1 MQAFKC
7 PHCGGDV
14 KYDPGA
20 ESMSCVHC
28 GSEIRREDYQQYLD
42 ENALYA
48 TNELVCPQ
56 CGAALLRY
64 DDTLASFC
72 CYCGSAVHFTR
83 RSVEDSKPDE
93 IVSFKIDG
101 ADALK
106 RYRQRLERSVFTP
119 DWLEE
124 GGADRLVGLYM
135 PYYRYQVT
143 ATEHLTGDAQNL
155 HGGGYETYSVDCDMK
170 AEYRE
175 LRFDAAEAF
184 PDCLSSTM
192 YEMALEGKQR
202 LDQRAKPFEASYLAG
217 YYADGGSV
225 REGDYRDML
234 EQMVR
239 ADLAQ
244 QKLYFRSAGLNV
256 AAENPELKLEQKKLL
271 YPVWLNTHRKGDRVC
286 YAAIDGE
293 TGNVA
298 AELPLDRGRF
308 LKLALILTALCCL
321 VLNRFVTLQPLPFL
335 CVAGALLSLMGRML
349 AKLSRDVELRR
360 DYRDDMGR
368 IGMEEFKRSTKSKAR
383 KQRHVP
389 VGFLSLGWV
398 MIYIGLVVLALC
410 LAALFFL
417 ERHGS
422 LGYIIAAILALT
434 GGLDLILVC
443 CFEAK
448 FSSSAQRPIRWRFR
462 MKPLQLI
469 KAIWPTV
476 LGSLLAA
483 AVLFANPVEDAWY
496 YAAGIADLLL
506 AAWAA
511 LELIRQYNLLS
522 SREIPVFTR
531 RRGGEADA

>member
-14 KYDPGA
+14 KYDAGA

-83 RSVEDSKPDE
+83 RRVEDSRPDE
-93 IVSFKIDG
+93 IVPFRISG
-101 ADALK
+101 EEALK
-106 RYRQRLERSVFTP
+106 RYRQRAERSVFAP
-119 DWLEE
+119 DWVEE
-124 GGADRLVGLYM
+124 GDSDRLVGLYM
-135 PYYRYQVT
+135 PYYRYKVT
-143 ATEHLTGDAQNL
+143 ATEHLFGDAQNL

-184 PDCLSSTM
+184 PDCLSSTID
-192 YEMALEGKQR
+192 EKALTLNQS
-202 LDQRAKPFEASYLAG
+202 LDRTAKPFEASYLAG

-225 REGDYRDML
+225 READYQAML
-234 EQMVR
+234 EELVR

-244 QKLYFRSAGLNV
+244 QKLYFRSAGLNFG
-256 AAENPELKLEQKKLL
+256 AENPKLELERKKLL
-271 YPVWLNTHRKGDRVC
+271 YPMWLNTHRWGDRVC

-293 TGNVA
+293 NGNVA

-308 LKLALILTALCCL
+308 LKIALILAALL
-321 VLNRFVTLQPLPFL
+321 SLALNHFFTLQPLPFL
-335 CVAGALLSLMGRML
+335 CAAGALLVLMGRML
-349 AKLSRDVELRR
+349 AKMSLDVQLRR
-360 DYRDDMGR
+360 GHRDDMGR
-368 IGMEEFKRSTKSKAR
+368 IGMEEFKRGAESKPR
-383 KQRHVP
+383 KHRHVP

-398 MIYIGLVVLALC
+398 MIFIGLIALAVTVAILIM
-410 LAALFFL
+410 AGNSITA
-417 ERHGS
+417 
-422 LGYIIAAILALT
+422 GYIVAGLLVLT
-434 GGLDLILVC
+434 GGLDLIVVC
-443 CFEAK
+443 CFEAG
-448 FSSSAQRPIRWRFR
+448 FRSYAQRPIRWRFR
-462 MKPLQLI
+462 IKPIQLL
-469 KAIWPTV
+469 KTLWPTV
-476 LGSLLAA
+476 LGALLAA

-496 YAAGIADLLL
+496 YAAGFADLLL
-506 AAWAA
+506 ALWSA

-522 SREIPVFTR
+522 SREIPTFTR
-531 RRGGEADA
+531 KRGGDRDA